1 MKFEYLIL
9 YTPESTKYCVFPEK
23 TPKLSSNIH
32 VQYLLIVTNWFTGTN
47 FFLKLEIANM
57 INTLTEWEIK
67 KWKVCWILLNAHLQ
81 NMVTNINVNEPREG
95 LVHIWIICTA
105 GDGSTRGLHHTVSL
119 LLQIVGQTRHVTG
132 RLWNKHT
139 WQVYNWFLNWS

>member
-23 TPKLSSNIH
+23 NPKLSSNIH

-67 KWKVCWILLNAHLQ
+67 K
-81 NMVTNINVNEPREG
+81 
-95 LVHIWIICTA
+95 
-105 GDGSTRGLHHTVSL
+105 
-119 LLQIVGQTRHVTG
+119 
-132 RLWNKHT
+132 
-139 WQVYNWFLNWS
+139 